1 MQTVLGNVHLT
12 VSLTP
17 VDTRTDGVLPVLLVG
32 RVIIVPQVMPFN
44 IIQIQVEGF
53 TN

>member
-1 MQTVLGNVHLT
+1 MQTVLGSVHLI

-17 VDTRTDGVLPVLLVG
+17 VDARTDGVLPVLLVG
-32 RVIIVPQVMPFN
+32 WVIIVPQVMPFN
-44 IIQIQVEGF
+44 ILQIQVKDS